1 MVFYLAA
8 KVTQEIKI
16 YSEDE
21 YLSMANEDI
30 KDLYLELKSAI
41 LAIGNDIQF
50 RYKKLY
56 VSFRRKQN
64 FVAI

>member
-1 MVFYLAA
+1 MFYLAA

>member
-1 MVFYLAA
+1 VFYLAA